1 MKATRIEQGR
11 FEPTVFGAVRRYRI
25 MVAVIGVMV
34 AVAAA
39 GYAFAQAPVYRANAT
54 VTVPQSTLAQG
65 EARDQYFDSQVLLL
79 RSQEVAE
86 RAARLANAALNDNL
100 LSWRDF
106 TGEDA
111 ALEITPPDNAT
122 PGAFGSSIVA
132 VSFTWP
138 SATVA
143 QVGANAALQAFDGVR
158 ATAIADQGAADVA
171 AIERAI
177 RDARTKGQVNDLL
190 NQRAQTLVNLQLD
203 LATHPTV
210 ASAAKPQVP
219 INGNVKRSGAI
230 GLLAGLVLAAGL
242 AYLRATRHQCLDD
255 RLDPVAIYDAPLLG
269 EIPLAG
275 TKRILPSITA
285 VADPLPMAGD
295 PHSPAAEAFRFTA
308 GSVER
313 IRAARDQQMAIVFIS
328 AHTGADR
335 SKVVANVALAVAESG
350 TPVLAV
356 DADTTEGALT
366 DLLLGST
373 PAEGFEQVVA
383 GRHAVSEC
391 IETSSLHADVT
402 VLPAGTVR
410 TRRITG
416 PAYAKAIE
424 RMIAEAKDSFDLVLI
439 DSPALL
445 RVSNAVELVHNS
457 DAAIVVLGRGEL
469 VHDHVTMVER
479 LDQVKSNVA
488 GYIYRRTSGAP
499 RFVQELRERIAARA
513 ARPNGQPSAP
523 PAAEF
528 AFRAA
533 KAARSTTRAPRG

>member
-1 MKATRIEQGR
+1 MKATRIEQAR
-11 FEPTVFGAVRRYRI
+11 FEPTVFGAVRRYKI
-25 MVAVIGVMV
+25 MVLVIAAVL

-39 GYAFAQAPVYRANAT
+39 GYAFLQPAVYRAEAT
-54 VTVPQSTLAQG
+54 VTVPPNTLAQG
-65 EARDQYFDSQVLLL
+65 EARDQYLDSQVLVL
-79 RSQEVAE
+79 RSQDVAE
-86 RAARLANAALNDNL
+86 RAARLANAALKDNL
-100 LSWRDF
+100 LTWRDF
-106 TGEDA
+106 TGEESS
-111 ALEITPPDNAT
+111 LKITPPEAAT
-122 PGAFGSSIVA
+122 PGSFGSSIVA

-143 QVGANAALQAFDGVR
+143 QVGANAALQAFDDVR
-158 ATAIADQGAADVA
+158 ATAIAAQGAADVA
-171 AIERAI
+171 AVERAI
-177 RDARTKGQVNDLL
+177 RDARTNGQKNDLL

-203 LATHPTV
+203 LASHPTV

-242 AYLRATRHQCLDD
+242 AYLRATRHRCLED

-269 EIPLAG
+269 DIPLAE
-275 TKRILPSITA
+275 TNRILPRITA

-295 PHSPAAEAFRFTA
+295 PHSPTAEAFRFTA

-313 IRAARDQQMAIVFIS
+313 IRAARDQQMAIVLVS
-328 AHTGADR
+328 AHSGADR

-356 DADTTEGALT
+356 DADAAHGALT
-366 DLLLGST
+366 DLLLDSA

-383 GRHAVSEC
+383 GRLPVSDC
-391 IETSSLHADVT
+391 ITTSALHPDVT
-402 VLPAGTVR
+402 VLPAGTAR
-410 TRRITG
+410 TKRITG
-416 PAYAKAIE
+416 PAYAKAVE
-424 RMIAEAKDSFDLVLI
+424 RMITEAKESFDLVLI

-457 DAAIVVLGRGEL
+457 DAAIVVLGPGEL
-469 VHDHVTMVER
+469 IHDHVTMVER

-488 GYIYRRTSGAP
+488 GYIYRRTDGAP
-499 RFVQELRERIAARA
+499 RFVRKLRDRRAARA
-513 ARPNGQPSAP
+513 ARRKRQQ
-523 PAAEF
+523 AAATEF
-528 AFRAA
+528 AFRAT